1 MVLAYSVP
9 WHGACHEWDAIGSG
23 SEVGQIGED
32 STMAYWAGAVRAGA
46 ATAAVLLPLVL
57 TEAAQGQARVA
68 LGEADPVEARVW
80 LGRGEE
86 PLLQR
91 GDQLRVYYRATQDA
105 YVAIFHI
112 DTDGTARLAFPKSPD
127 EGHYIRG
134 GRDYRLL
141 FPRSPYWYVEDQ
153 PGIGYY
159 FIVASPERFDFSSF
173 RFSHYDRGWDLSLV
187 GRQVYQDPYM
197 AMDDYV
203 AALLP
208 RWQDLPYALDFASY
222 DVGERHEFP
231 RFLCYNCH
239 SFRSF
244 AAWNPYYTVCTGFR
258 VVVYDDP
265 YFYPARRYR
274 GDRVVW
280 TRPPTEARARF
291 GFEERLSGEPAG
303 VVVVPRASPARP
315 SDLRTRVPRRSPAG
329 GAGGARGGGDA
340 RSAREPVNL
349 GTIRGR
355 ATAPAV
361 TLPGSRNP
369 GGDRSARPRPT
380 DPAPSGVLIPN
391 GSSAAPTSQEPER
404 TQVVP
409 GPRASPRLRPV
420 LRKRPTEGAGAA
432 VPSRRGSG
440 AARSVPSGSVRGSS
454 SGSAGRAVPRAQ
466 PPRARTGAEG
476 RGTAVRRPAR
486 GSTSGPSQGSRGGAA
501 KAPVVRTR
509 PGGRPVI
516 RSP

>member
-1 MVLAYSVP
+1 M
-9 WHGACHEWDAIGSG
+9 W
-23 SEVGQIGED
+23 
-32 STMAYWAGAVRAGA
+32 YWAGAGKAGT
-46 ATAAVLLPLVL
+46 ATAAAVLTLVL
-57 TEAAQGQARVA
+57 TEAAHGQARVA
-68 LGEADPVEARVW
+68 LGGADPVEARVW
-80 LGRGEE
+80 LGQGEE

-91 GDQLRVYYRATQDA
+91 GDQVRVYYRASQDA

-112 DTDGTARLAFPKSPD
+112 DTDGTTRLAFPHSLG
-127 EGHYIRG
+127 ENHYVRG

-187 GRQVYQDPYM
+187 GRHAYRDPYV

-208 RWQDLPYALDFASY
+208 RWQGLSYALDFASY
-222 DVGERHEFP
+222 DVGERYDFP

-239 SFRSF
+239 AFRSF
-244 AAWNPYYTVCTGFR
+244 SAWNPYYTVCTGFS
-258 VVVYDDP
+258 VVIYDDP

-280 TRPPTEARARF
+280 ARPPTEARARF
-291 GFEERLSGEPAG
+291 GFKERLGGEPAG
-303 VVVVPRASPARP
+303 VVVVPRASPVRP
-315 SDLRTRVPRRSPAG
+315 SDLPTRVQRQSPEG
-329 GAGGARGGGDA
+329 GAGGARRGGDA
-340 RSAREPVNL
+340 RSAREAVNL

-355 ATAPAV
+355 ATAPAA
-361 TLPGSRNP
+361 TLPGTRD
-369 GGDRSARPRPT
+369 GGGGRSARPRPT
-380 DPAPSGVLIPN
+380 DPIPGGVPVPSRGT
-391 GSSAAPTSQEPER
+391 SAPTVQEPER
-404 TQVVP
+404 TQMVP
-409 GPRASPRLRPV
+409 GSRTGPRLRPV
-420 LRKRPTEGAGAA
+420 LRKRPTEGAGAT
-432 VPSRRGSG
+432 VPSRGGSG
-440 AARSVPSGSVRGSS
+440 KARPVPSERVRGSP
-454 SGSAGRAVPRAQ
+454 SGSAGRAVPCSQ
-466 PPRARTGAEG
+466 PPRARTSPDG
-476 RGTAVRRPAR
+476 RGAAVRRP
-486 GSTSGPSQGSRGGAA
+486 SGGATRRPPQGSGAGAA

>member
-1 MVLAYSVP
+1 M
-9 WHGACHEWDAIGSG
+9 G
-23 SEVGQIGED
+23 
-32 STMAYWAGAVRAGA
+32 YWAGAGKAGA
-46 ATAAVLLPLVL
+46 ATAAAVLTLVL
-57 TEAAQGQARVA
+57 TEAAHGQARVA
-68 LGEADPVEARVW
+68 LGGADPVEVRLW
-80 LGRGEE
+80 LGQGED

-91 GDQLRVYYRATQDA
+91 GDQVRVYYRASQDA

-112 DTDGTARLAFPKSPD
+112 DTDGTTKLAFPHSPD
-127 EGHYIRG
+127 ENHYVRG

-159 FIVASPERFDFSSF
+159 FIVASPERFDFSTF

-187 GRQVYQDPYM
+187 GRQAYRDPYM

-208 RWQDLPYALDFASY
+208 RWQDLSYALDFASY

-239 SFRSF
+239 AFRSF
-244 AAWNPYYTVCTGFR
+244 SAWNPYYTVCTGFS
-258 VVVYDDP
+258 VVIYDDP

-291 GFEERLSGEPAG
+291 GFKERLGGEPAG
-303 VVVVPRASPARP
+303 VVVVPRTSPVRP
-315 SDLRTRVPRRSPAG
+315 SDLPTRVQRRSPEG
-329 GAGGARGGGDA
+329 GAGGARRGGDV

-361 TLPGSRNP
+361 TPPGTRD
-369 GGDRSARPRPT
+369 GGGGRSARPRPRPRPT
-380 DPAPSGVLIPN
+380 DPMPGGVPVPSRGT
-391 GSSAAPTSQEPER
+391 SAPTAQEPER
-404 TQVVP
+404 TQMVP
-409 GPRASPRLRPV
+409 GSRAGLRLRPV
-420 LRKRPTEGAGAA
+420 LRRRPTEGAGAT
-432 VPSRRGSG
+432 VPSRGGSG
-440 AARSVPSGSVRGSS
+440 KA
-454 SGSAGRAVPRAQ
+454 RAVPRSQ
-466 PPRARTGAEG
+466 PPRARTSTDG
-476 RGTAVRRPAR
+476 RGATVRRPSGGA
-486 GSTSGPSQGSRGGAA
+486 TSRPPQGSGAGAA